1 MRSCVSSPLTRGW
14 GGVQDDKEN
23 EGGPSHRLPEEAS
36 QASSLPSMLSGG
48 HGPGPYG
55 SGNGASHRG
64 GEGKDEG
71 RESDEASTGGSKGL
85 PPIRNSYTLATLPTK
100 SGKGAHYNAGQS
112 RVSAMHTGGA
122 TAVVTQACPP
132 TALSLTQTE
141 SEHEFC
147 VRVREIEDRETT
159 RGKPQK
165 HHAPTWH
172 FARRPSH

>member
-1 MRSCVSSPLTRGW
+1 
-14 GGVQDDKEN
+14 VQDDKEN
-23 EGGPSHRLPEEAS
+23 EGGPSHRLPEES

-141 SEHEFC
+141 SEHEFR
-147 VRVREIEDRETT
+147 VRVREIERQREES
-159 RGKPQK
+159 
-165 HHAPTWH
+165 
-172 FARRPSH
+172 RRSTMRQHGTLHGRQVTDLPVHYCSA